1 MWRPHVLRIK
11 KKKYLPSWTLGMW
24 LEIKW
29 YVCVHVLMEHVWGAC
44 LNFGLQSPT
53 KSHTTVASKVVP
65 SMVQTSCFY
74 KSLSHFLTLRGIA
87 PTIEAFLGI
96 CCCWEEIWFSGK
108 KISVPKSCPSTSRQQ
123 STLLH
128 LLAKATLGALCTG
141 SCQKLTRNH
150 WWCHGQHLYG
160 SRIVRWANY
169 ETVTKVPEQDIA
181 LKLDVSVEVM
191 GPHIERQ

>member
-1 MWRPHVLRIK
+1 MFHQ
-11 KKKYLPSWTLGMW
+11 
-24 LEIKW
+24 
-29 YVCVHVLMEHVWGAC
+29 WGAC
-44 LNFGLQSPT
+44 LNFRLHSPT
-53 KSHTTVASKVVP
+53 KSHTTVASKVLP
-65 SMVQTSCFY
+65 TMVQTSSFY
-74 KSLSHFLTLRGIA
+74 KSLSHFLTLREIA
-87 PTIEAFLGI
+87 PTTEVFLGI
-96 CCCWEEIWFSGK
+96 SCCREEIYFSTK

-128 LLAKATLGALCTG
+128 LLAKATLAALCTG

-181 LKLDVSVEVM
+181 LKLGVSVEVI
-191 GPHIERQ
+191 GPYIERQ